1 MGDGLVNWWQNARI
15 HVPVINRNGGLKTG
29 PWLVQLMMAME
40 VKPRRIQF
48 SGGLIQESH
57 EDFIGFKLEGSV

>member
-1 MGDGLVNWWQNARI
+1 MVWSI
-15 HVPVINRNGGLKTG
+15 GGKMREFMSQSSTEM
-29 PWLVQLMMAME
+29 VVSQLMMAME